1 MIEAAGA
8 TDRGTVRT
16 ENQDAWDAITL
27 PGGGTALI
35 LADGMGGHVGGRES
49 AEAAV
54 VAAAASLAEG
64 GGVEESPEQAI
75 AAAAVRASQGV
86 ANVRDEIGGNP
97 GTTLVL
103 AVVSPSGTTTV
114 GNIGDSRAYLVH
126 RGNAEPISQDHSWVG
141 EQMREGLLDANEGRH
156 HPRRNIIT
164 RAVMGDPVEAD
175 VFHLTL
181 EPGDALLLVSDGVW
195 EPLTDEMIAELLTDS
210 GPLQAALDRMCQ
222 AALDAGSRDNV
233 TAVAARRLT

>member
-1 MIEAAGA
+1 LIEAAGA

-27 PGGGTALI
+27 PGGDTALI

-54 VAAAASLAEG
+54 GAAAASLAEG
-64 GGVEESPEQAI
+64 GVDESTEQAI
-75 AAAAVRASQGV
+75 AAAAARASQGV
-86 ANVRDEIGGNP
+86 AAVRDEIGGNP

-103 AVVSPSGTTTV
+103 AVVSPSGSATV
-114 GNIGDSRAYLVH
+114 GNIGDSRAYLVQ
-126 RGNAEPISQDHSWVG
+126 RGNAEPITQDHSWVG

-164 RAVMGDPVEAD
+164 RAVMGDPVDAD
-175 VFHLTL
+175 VFHLIL

-195 EPLTDEMIAELLTDS
+195 EPLTDEMIAELLTES

-233 TAVAARRLT
+233 TAVAARRLS

>member
-1 MIEAAGA
+1 LIEAAGA

-16 ENQDAWDAITL
+16 ENQDAWDAVTL
-27 PGGGTALI
+27 PDGDTALI

-54 VAAAASLAEG
+54 GAAAASLAEG
-64 GGVEESPEQAI
+64 GVGESPEQAI
-75 AAAAVRASQGV
+75 AAAAARASQGV
-86 ANVRDEIGGNP
+86 AAVRDEIGGNP

-103 AVVSPSGTTTV
+103 AVVAPSGTATV

-126 RGNAEPISQDHSWVG
+126 RGSAEPISHDHSWVG

-222 AALDAGSRDNV
+222 AALDAGSKDNV
-233 TAVAARRLT
+233 TAVAARRLP